1 MWKYRGTI
9 SGALLW
15 LSALTGFAGQP
26 VESAQPEAVL
36 LAAGDIA
43 QCGVPGAALTA
54 AVIEQT
60 PGVVLAVGD
69 LAYPKGSPKDF
80 ERCFAPTWGKFKERI
95 LPAPGNHEYLTP
107 GAAGYFEYFGNRAG
121 EAGKSYY
128 SVDIGQWH
136 IVSLDSNIDAGP
148 GSDQLRWLQKDLSE
162 NRLSCV
168 LAFWHHPRF
177 SSGWHGDNA
186 GMAPAWKML
195 YERRASVVISG
206 HDHNYERFAP
216 LDANGRPNEGRGI
229 RSFVVG
235 SGGAKLVDFSVRGES
250 SEAWNGSS
258 WGVLKLSLYPD
269 SYAWEFLPVGS
280 GGFRDSGTGPCVKP

>member
-1 MWKYRGTI
+1 MRNQALGW
-9 SGALLW
+9 LLW
-15 LSALTGFAGQP
+15 LYALNGFAGQAGGN
-26 VESAQPEAVL
+26 AQPESVL

-54 AVIEQT
+54 ALIEKT

-69 LAYPKGSPKDF
+69 LAYPKGSSRDF

-121 EAGKSYY
+121 EAGKSFY
-128 SVDIGQWH
+128 SVDLGQWH

-148 GSDQLRWLQKDLSE
+148 GSDQLRWLEQDLAES
-162 NRLSCV
+162 RHACV

-177 SSGWHGDNA
+177 SSGRHGNNA
-186 GMAPAWKML
+186 GMAAAWKAL
-195 YERRASVVISG
+195 YERGASVVISG

-216 LDANGRPNEGRGI
+216 LDATGRPDAARGI

-235 SGGAKLVDFSVRGES
+235 SGGAKLYDFGVRDES

-269 SYAWEFLPVGS
+269 RYTWEFVPAGE
-280 GGFRDSGTGPCVKP
+280 GKFRDSGSGRCVKP